1 MAISELIIIFIVGI
15 LSGFLN
21 VSAGGG
27 SLITM
32 PVLIFM
38 GLPSAVANGTNRV
51 ALMAQNIIAI
61 TNFKKHGYFDVKL
74 NLMLALPAL
83 LGSLVGSQFAVL
95 ISDQVFDTVLA
106 LVMVMVLVLTITDP
120 HKKLHISHLEL
131 TTRRKIISMIIFF
144 FIGIYGGFIQAGVG
158 LIIIA
163 ALSMLTGSSLVKI
176 NGMKVFIVAVYM
188 SVSLLVF
195 LFNGKVEWLIGI
207 ILALGNGIGGYLGSH
222 FSITK
227 GEKWIKIIM
236 IIAVAVM
243 AAKLFGLFEL
253 IGTVLDN

>member
-1 MAISELIIIFIVGI
+1 MAITELIIIFTVGI

-32 PVLIFM
+32 PVLIFL

-61 TNFKKHGYFDVKL
+61 SNFKKNGYFDVKL
-74 NLMLALPAL
+74 NLMLAIPAL
-83 LGSLVGSQFAVL
+83 LGSLAGSQFAVL

-106 LVMVMVLVLTITDP
+106 LVMVMVLVLTITEP
-120 HKKLHISHLEL
+120 HKKLHISHFEL
-131 TTRRKIISMIIFF
+131 TNKHKIISMIVFF
-144 FIGIYGGFIQAGVG
+144 FIGMYGGFIQAGVG

-163 ALSMLTGSSLVKI
+163 ALTMLTGYSLVKI
-176 NGMKVFIVAVYM
+176 NGMKVFIVAIYM

-195 LFNGKVEWLIGI
+195 LVNGKVDWVIGI
-207 ILALGNGIGGYLGSH
+207 ALALGNGLGGFLGSH

-227 GEKWIKIIM
+227 GEKWIKTIM
-236 IIAVAVM
+236 IVAVILM
-243 AAKLFGLFEL
+243 AAKLFGLLDL
-253 IGTVLDN
+253 IGNSLGN

>member
-1 MAISELIIIFIVGI
+1 MAITELIIIFIVGI

-32 PVLIFM
+32 PVLIFL

-61 TNFKKHGYFDVKL
+61 SNFKKNGYFDVKL
-74 NLMLALPAL
+74 NLLLALPAL

-106 LVMVMVLVLTITDP
+106 LVMVMVLILTITEP
-120 HKKLHISHLEL
+120 HKKLQISHAKL
-131 TTRRKIISMIIFF
+131 TFKRKIISMVVFF
-144 FIGIYGGFIQAGVG
+144 FIGMYGGFIQAGVG

-163 ALSMLTGSSLVKI
+163 ALTMLTGYSLVKI
-176 NGMKVFIVAVYM
+176 NGMKVFIVAIYM

-195 LFNGKVEWLIGI
+195 LFNGKVDWVIGI
-207 ILALGNGIGGYLGSH
+207 ALALGNGLGGFLGSH
-222 FSITK
+222 FAITK
-227 GEKWIKIIM
+227 GEKWIKVIM
-236 IIAVAVM
+236 IIAVIIM
-243 AAKLFGLFEL
+243 AAKLFGLIDL
-253 IGTVLDN
+253 IGNCLGG